1 MLHTEL
7 ITSPIHCSGISQ
19 GSTEAATNSVT
30 IDHSTF
36 SGCFVMS
43 SSYAA
48 LVLKPKSDK
57 RIRAGN
63 LWIYSN
69 EVDTQKTPLKS
80 FQSGEL
86 VCVLDAQEKVLG
98 LATINPQ
105 SLLCARLL
113 TRAVR
118 TIDVDFFA
126 ERLKSALA
134 LRESLYELP
143 HYRWVHG
150 EGDFLPGLIIDRFG
164 NDIVV
169 QLGTSGMDALKE
181 PILAAIQRLVQPNSI
196 ILRNDSR
203 GRDLEGLETQVVVA
217 YGSAPAHLSLSE
229 NGVTFA
235 APALTGQ
242 KTGWFYDHRSM
253 RARLKS
259 YAPRKRVLDVFAY
272 LGSFGVQAAAFGAE
286 SVTCVDVSPL
296 SAEWIAHNAALNG
309 VGDKVASIT
318 GDAFDVMA
326 QLLANGQKFDVIIV
340 DPPAFIPKAK
350 DHVKGLA
357 AYQKLNSL
365 AIRLLA
371 TNGILFSGSCSM
383 HLKRDELLSI
393 IQKAA
398 RANDRN
404 VQLLEETHQAP
415 DHPIHPAMK
424 ETQYLKGLICRVLRG
439 E

>member
-1 MLHTEL
+1 
-7 ITSPIHCSGISQ
+7 
-19 GSTEAATNSVT
+19 
-30 IDHSTF
+30 
-36 SGCFVMS
+36 MS
-43 SSYAA
+43 DSYAA
-48 LVLKPKSDK
+48 LVLKPKTDK

-69 EVDTQKTPLKS
+69 EIDTQQTPLKG

-86 VCVLDAQEKVLG
+86 VCVLDAQGKALG
-98 LATINPQ
+98 MATINPNA
-105 SLLCARLL
+105 LLCARLL
-113 TRAVR
+113 TREVR
-118 TIDVDFFA
+118 SIDVDFFT

-134 LRESLYELP
+134 LREALFELP

-164 NDIVV
+164 DDIVV
-169 QLGTSGMDALKE
+169 QLGSSGMDALKE

-203 GRDLEGLETQVVVA
+203 GRDLEGLETQVLVA
-217 YGSAPAHLSLSE
+217 QGTAPEQLSLSE
-229 NGVTFA
+229 NGVTFT
-235 APALTGQ
+235 APALNGQ

-253 RARLKS
+253 RARLQN
-259 YAPRKRVLDVFAY
+259 YAPKKRVLDVFAY

-296 SAEWIAHNAALNG
+296 SAEWVARNAALNG
-309 VGDKVASIT
+309 VADKVNSIP
-318 GDAFDVMA
+318 GDAFDVMT
-326 QLLANGQKFDVIIV
+326 QLLAEGQKFDVVIV

-350 DHVKGLA
+350 DHAKGLA
-357 AYQKLNSL
+357 AYQKLNAL

-371 TNGILFSGSCSM
+371 VNGTLFSGSCSM
-383 HLKRDELLSI
+383 HLSRDELLAS

-398 RANDRN
+398 RANDRR

-424 ETQYLKGLICRVLRG
+424 ETQYLKGLICRVLMG
-439 E
+439 D

>member
-1 MLHTEL
+1 M
-7 ITSPIHCSGISQ
+7 
-19 GSTEAATNSVT
+19 SVN
-30 IDHSTF
+30 
-36 SGCFVMS
+36 
-43 SSYAA
+43 YAA
-48 LVLKPKSDK
+48 LVLKPKTDK

-69 EVDTQKTPLKS
+69 EIDTQQTPLKS

-86 VCVLDAQEKVLG
+86 VCVLDAQGKALG
-98 LATINPQ
+98 MATINPNA
-105 SLLCARLL
+105 LLCARLL
-113 TRAVR
+113 TREVR
-118 TIDVDFFA
+118 SIDVDFFS
-126 ERLKSALA
+126 ERLKSA
-134 LRESLYELP
+134 S
-143 HYRWVHG
+143 
-150 EGDFLPGLIIDRFG
+150 
-164 NDIVV
+164 
-169 QLGTSGMDALKE
+169 LKE
-181 PILAAIQRLVQPNSI
+181 PILTAIQRIVQPKTI

-203 GRDLEGLETQVVVA
+203 GRDLEGLETQVEVA

-253 RARLKS
+253 RARLQT
-259 YAPRKRVLDVFAY
+259 YAPKKRVLDVFAY
-272 LGSFGVQAAAFGAE
+272 LGSFGVQAAAFGAD

-296 SAEWIAHNAALNG
+296 SAEWVARNAALNG
-309 VGDKVASIT
+309 VADKVSSIT
-318 GDAFDVMA
+318 GDAFDIMT
-326 QLLANGQKFDVIIV
+326 QLLADGQKFDVVIV

-350 DHVKGLA
+350 DHAKGLA
-357 AYQKLNSL
+357 AYQKLNAL

-371 TNGILFSGSCSM
+371 VNGVLFSGSCSM
-383 HLKRDELLSI
+383 HLSRDELLAS

-398 RANDRN
+398 RANDRR

-424 ETQYLKGLICRVLRG
+424 ETGYLKGLICRILAG

>member
-1 MLHTEL
+1 M
-7 ITSPIHCSGISQ
+7 
-19 GSTEAATNSVT
+19 SVN
-30 IDHSTF
+30 
-36 SGCFVMS
+36 
-43 SSYAA
+43 YAA
-48 LVLKPKSDK
+48 LVLKSKADK

-69 EVDTQKTPLKS
+69 EIDTQQTPLKN

-86 VCVLDAQEKVLG
+86 VCVLDAQGKALG
-98 LATINPQ
+98 MATISPQ

-113 TRAVR
+113 TREVR
-118 TIDVDFFA
+118 VIDVDFFV
-126 ERLKSALA
+126 ERLKSALT
-134 LRESLYELP
+134 LRDTLFELP

-164 NDIVV
+164 DDIVV
-169 QLGTSGMDALKE
+169 QLGSSGIDSLKE

-203 GRDLEGLETQVVVA
+203 GRDLEGLETQVLVA
-217 YGSAPAHLSLSE
+217 FGCAPAQLSLSE
-229 NGVTFA
+229 NGVTFS
-235 APALTGQ
+235 APTLTGQ

-253 RARLKS
+253 RARLQS
-259 YAPRKRVLDVFAY
+259 YAPKKRVLDVFAY

-286 SVTCVDVSPL
+286 SVTCVDVSPQ
-296 SAEWIAHNAALNG
+296 SAEWVARNAALNG
-309 VGDKVASIT
+309 VADKVSSIT
-318 GDAFDVMA
+318 GDAFEVMT
-326 QLLANGQKFDVIIV
+326 QLLADGQKFDVVIV

-350 DHVKGLA
+350 DHAKGLA
-357 AYQKLNSL
+357 AYQKLNAL
-365 AIRLLA
+365 AIRLLNI
-371 TNGILFSGSCSM
+371 NGILFSGSCSM
-383 HLKRDELLSI
+383 HLGRDELLAG

-398 RANDRN
+398 RANDRR